1 MEAALQENTSCPDAL
16 PDEAGGT
23 SGTDRRNG
31 RRNGAG
37 PSLEALPDG
46 RLVGLVLDG
55 DGAAFEALMRR
66 YNRRLFRIVRA
77 ILRDDAAAEDVVQEA
92 YVRAYLRL
100 GQLSDP
106 AAFGGWLA
114 RIAANEALEWA
125 RQGRARY
132 GAPTRRAAVAVSEET
147 VQDYAEQMLMAGL
160 VQDVRTP
167 EEMAAAGEIRRLLE
181 RAIDALP
188 DGFRAVFVL
197 RAVEQLSTEETAACL
212 GLRPMTVKTRYFRAK
227 MLLRKALHRH
237 AMTQAPAAFPFAGAR
252 CDRTVAAVLRRISM
266 LPPPRRASGPRGAA
280 CLSRFR
286 RR

>member
-1 MEAALQENTSCPDAL
+1 MEAVLQENNCCPDAV
-16 PDEAGGT
+16 PNEPAGEAGK
-23 SGTDRRNG
+23 DRQSG

-37 PSLEALPDG
+37 PGLEGLPDD
-46 RLVGLVLDG
+46 RLVGLVLGG

-66 YNRRLFRIVRA
+66 YNRRLFRIVRG

-125 RQGRARY
+125 RQGRAHG

-147 VQDYAEQMLMAGL
+147 VQDHAEQMLMAGL

-266 LPPPRRASGPRGAA
+266 LPPPRRAGGPRGAGR
-280 CLSRFR
+280 LSRFHR
-286 RR
+286 R